1 MNMIAR
7 LRVLFLT
14 VMLLL
19 PLGVVSVMGQSVT
32 IVKELKQV
40 PMSSALAMYKN
51 EFGKYEK
58 PKLDNTFPFAV
69 IRMYLEGNAQAV
81 KLAKERFTLDMG
93 QHTGVE
99 ARVTTY
105 SNQILFLVPA
115 RRPYIYIDCGDGC
128 DQVLLS
134 NMQQLQSNCVYDCT
148 VRFTPERDGSEVVEV
163 VDKDA
168 LLEELRAELANMMQE
183 QKANQ
188 QETTAVEEQPSDTI
202 DIEVEEAVVE
212 DTLSNYQ
219 RYVQNAKMKTL
230 VMGQLGYAV
239 SPQLSYGAMIG
250 QMYNGYGWYVSARS
264 NFQFGHGAIGVSD
277 AAGLVDGVKPFYSG
291 STSSSYLAI
300 HGGFM
305 MNVLEKVAKNKFN
318 TLGVYVGGGYGKR
331 ELLAETTNGEW
342 IKYAPTSYNGFGG
355 NVGLFGSVAGVTLNV
370 GVSTINFKY
379 VELEVGVGFMF

>member
-1 MNMIAR
+1 MKNMITR
-7 LRVLFLT
+7 LRVLLLFC
-14 VMLLL
+14 MLLL
-19 PLGVVSVMGQSVT
+19 PLVAVPVMGQSVT
-32 IVKELKQV
+32 IVKEMQQV
-40 PMSSALAMYKN
+40 PMASVLAMYKN
-51 EFGKYEK
+51 EFGSFEK
-58 PKLDNTFPFAV
+58 PALYDTFPFAV
-69 IRMYLEGNAQAV
+69 IRMHLEGNAQSV
-81 KLAKERFTLDMG
+81 KLAKERLTLYMG
-93 QHTGVE
+93 QQTGVE

-105 SNQILFLVPA
+105 SNQILFLVRS
-115 RRPYIYIDCGDGC
+115 RRPLIYIDCGDGC
-128 DQVLLS
+128 NQVLLS
-134 NMQQLQSNCVYDCT
+134 NMQQLQSNCVYDCM
-148 VRFTPERDGSEVVEV
+148 VRFMPERDENEVVEV
-163 VDKDA
+163 VDKNV
-168 LLEELRAELANMMQE
+168 LLDELRAELANMMQE
-183 QKANQ
+183 QKAQQ
-188 QETTAVEEQPSDTI
+188 QEATEVEQQADTAVV
-202 DIEVEEAVVE
+202 EVVEPIVE

-277 AAGLVDGVKPFYSG
+277 AAGLVDGVNPFYSG
-291 STSSSYLAI
+291 NTSSSHLAI
-300 HGGFM
+300 YGGFM

-342 IKYAPTSYNGFGG
+342 ITYAPTSYNGFGG

>member
-1 MNMIAR
+1 MKKTKI
-7 LRVLFLT
+7 LF
-14 VMLLL
+14 VLLL
-19 PLGVVSVMGQSVT
+19 LWVGLLPMAAQSVT
-32 IVKELKQV
+32 VVKEMTAV
-40 PMSSALAMYKN
+40 PYASVLAMYKN
-51 EFGKYEK
+51 EFGSFEK
-58 PKLDNTFPFAV
+58 PAMRPTFPYAV
-69 IRMYLEGNAQAV
+69 IRMHLEGNAQAV
-81 KLAKERFTLDMG
+81 KFAKEHLTLYMG

-99 ARVTTY
+99 ARCTTY
-105 SNQILFLVPA
+105 SNQVLFLVPA
-115 RRPYIYIDCGDGC
+115 RRPLIYIDCGDGC

-134 NMQQLQSNCVYDCT
+134 NMQQLQPNCLYDCT
-148 VRFTPERDGSEVVEV
+148 VRYVPVREGSEVVEV

-168 LLEELRAELANMMQE
+168 LLDELRAELANMVQE

-188 QETTAVEEQPSDTI
+188 QEGTAVEEQPADTI
-202 DIEVEEAVVE
+202 DIAVEEAVVE

-219 RYVQNAKMKTL
+219 RYVQNAKMKTF

-291 STSSSYLAI
+291 NTSSSHLAI
-300 HGGFM
+300 YGGFM

-342 IKYAPTSYNGFGG
+342 ITYAPTSYNGFGG